1 MVMVTLFRQS
11 GYQDGQFCRFDPFSH
26 LFFFYVPFFLI
37 QFLVFVLTIV
47 AVVKLHFALYTS
59 KQTSAALLR
68 RKRLMQLRIALYSLI
83 FLLGWL
89 PSLCSFLYYLLFRC
103 SSTWLLF
110 LEVIFVPSVGTV
122 NSLVFMA
129 NKELLHS
136 YKALFL
142 RCKSKLGRHLA
153 DTADDDI
160 PPLIGPGLVIT
171 EETEYSDLEGD
182 DVMADYNSA
191 GNKDSH
197 HVSLYAQLLS
207 QHESEDRTVDSLTAV
222 HRDSLQ

>member
-1 MVMVTLFRQS
+1 M
-11 GYQDGQFCRFDPFSH
+11 
-26 LFFFYVPFFLI
+26 
-37 QFLVFVLTIV
+37 
-47 AVVKLHFALYTS
+47 
-59 KQTSAALLR
+59 
-68 RKRLMQLRIALYSLI
+68 
-83 FLLGWL
+83 
-89 PSLCSFLYYLLFRC
+89 
-103 SSTWLLF
+103 
-110 LEVIFVPSVGTV
+110 PSVGTV